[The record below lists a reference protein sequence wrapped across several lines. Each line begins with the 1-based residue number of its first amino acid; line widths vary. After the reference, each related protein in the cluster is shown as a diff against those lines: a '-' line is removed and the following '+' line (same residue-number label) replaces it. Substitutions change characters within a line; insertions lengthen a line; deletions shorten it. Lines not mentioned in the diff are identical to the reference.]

1 MSDWL
6 DLVSACNV
14 IDKADGAFANAT
26 GDWVRLEWER
36 VPGGHRGID
45 VERELGRLGVEAI
58 AGRDSAP
65 ASKAH
70 PHGTLSCL
78 VHSAQAEWAEYLLTA
93 AGLVIVS
100 EPIDVKSALAALA
113 RRERRI
119 PAWSERGQSRPS
131 VQLFEMDFAASQRE
145 EDDGPVKRLVKWL
158 RDG

>member
-78 VHSAQAEWAEYLLTA
+78 VHSAQAEWAKYLLTA

-119 PAWSERGQSRPS
+119 PAWSERGQHRPS
-131 VQLFEMDFAASQRE
+131 ITLSGMQFPTQRE
-145 EDDGPVKRLVKWL
+145 EDNGPVKKLVKWL

>member
-65 ASKAH
+65 ASREH
-70 PHGTLSCL
+70 PHGLLSCL
-78 VHSAQAEWAEYLLTA
+78 VHRRQAEWAEYLLTA

-100 EPIDVKSALAALA
+100 EPIDAKSAMAALA

-131 VQLFEMDFAASQRE
+131 IRLSGMQFPSKQE

>member
-14 IDKADGAFANAT
+14 IDKADGVFANIT
-26 GDWVRLEWER
+26 GDWTRIEWER

-45 VERELGRLGVEAI
+45 VERELGRLGVKAI

-65 ASKAH
+65 ASKEH

-78 VHSAQAEWAEYLLTA
+78 VHGAQAEWAEYLLAA

-119 PAWSERGQSRPS
+119 PAWSERGQQQPS
-131 VQLFEMDFAASQRE
+131 VQLSGMNFAAPKK
-145 EDDGPVKRLVKWL
+145 EDDGPVRRVLDWL

>member
-14 IDKADGAFANAT
+14 IDKADGVFANIT
-26 GDWVRLEWER
+26 GDWVRIEWER

-45 VERELGRLGVEAI
+45 VERELKRLGVKAI
-58 AGRDSAP
+58 AGRDSGP
-65 ASKAH
+65 ASREH

-78 VHSAQAEWAEYLLTA
+78 VHGAQAEWAEYLLTA

-100 EPIDVKSALAALA
+100 EPVDTKSALAALA

-131 VQLFEMDFAASQRE
+131 VQLFEMNFAASRE
-145 EDDGPVKRLVKWL
+145 EDDGPVKKLVKWL